1 MHRETED
8 RVECRHWVETPVEPE
23 HKFVEVSLQVL
34 MTNSVMRAE
43 QPSLQI
49 REGDVDHRQVCIR
62 SLRVTIKHQGLVRV
76 TQLGQ
81 IIVALPTVGVHN
93 SALCHSFSHEPR
105 ESLGTAVWHKAQS
118 QSARADGF
126 LGLFAIG
133 AGRPWAYLDGSN
145 DRRLMVDAVSLA
157 LCTAANK
164 RLIHFDRI
172 LGSDSVALGS
182 HHAGA
187 QLVEHL
193 KSCLVAG
200 HAQLPLKLQSRLA
213 GRLCRHKVSPQEPYR
228 QRHVTAHHDGARH
241 ERHVGLAGAASQD
254 DRSSLGE
261 AVWLTDI
268 SAFHARKPD
277 RPPQVLKV
285 SCAGR
290 VIGEYPLKFGE
301 RHRKTTGVHAGNLTS
316 DHRFGNQP
324 DRQRSMGRRTSVAV
338 RNFRARLPV
347 VRYHLAIL
355 LTSHLRFGVGRNME
369 MRIAVSVGEKEK
381 ARGAESPYFRAL
393 LAAGA
398 EES

>member
-62 SLRVTIKHQGLVRV
+62 SLRVTIQHQGLVRV

-93 SALCHSFSHEPR
+93 SALCHRFSHEPR

-118 QSARADGF
+118 QSARADGS

-172 LGSDSVALGS
+172 LGSDSVALWS

-200 HAQLPLKLQSRLA
+200 HAQLRALVAPCRRATCGASEKLSRSGTCPVA
-213 GRLCRHKVSPQEPYR
+213 AETAEQTGRASVSPQGKHPR
-228 QRHVTAHHDGARH
+228 TIQP
-241 ERHVGLAGAASQD
+241 AAC
-254 DRSSLGE
+254 
-261 AVWLTDI
+261 
-268 SAFHARKPD
+268 D
-277 RPPQVLKV
+277 RPQ
-285 SCAGR
+285 GR
-290 VIGEYPLKFGE
+290 CP
-301 RHRKTTGVHAGNLTS
+301 
-316 DHRFGNQP
+316 P
-324 DRQRSMGRRTSVAV
+324 
-338 RNFRARLPV
+338 
-347 VRYHLAIL
+347 
-355 LTSHLRFGVGRNME
+355 
-369 MRIAVSVGEKEK
+369 
-381 ARGAESPYFRAL
+381 
-393 LAAGA
+393 
-398 EES
+398 